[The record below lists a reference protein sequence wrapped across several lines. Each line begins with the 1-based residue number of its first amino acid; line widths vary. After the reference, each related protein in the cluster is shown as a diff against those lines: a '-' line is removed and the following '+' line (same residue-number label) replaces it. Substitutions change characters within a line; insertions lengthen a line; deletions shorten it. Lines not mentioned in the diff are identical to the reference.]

1 MHSFKELHHQIESAL
16 EQETFNGIPQELYDS
31 INYVVN
37 LGGKRLR
44 PVLCLMGCELFDGDL
59 NKAMKPATGLE
70 LFHNFTLVHDDLMD
84 QADLRRGKYTVHK
97 KWDPERAILAGD
109 LLHVISNQYMMV
121 VDDDLLREVLELYHD
136 SAIKVCEGQQL
147 DMDFENSVQVDL
159 NDYMQMIELKTAT
172 LFAASLNMGA
182 VLAKTNDQNKKHIY
196 EFGRNMGLAF
206 QIQDDYL
213 DTFGNS
219 DKFGK
224 TIGGDIVA
232 NKKTYPLLK
241 AYQMAEQKEH
251 ETLTQLM
258 NDDQM
263 ADKAKISQVKASFME
278 LGVKESTEH
287 TRDEYYKQA
296 QANLA
301 EIQVEDAKKEP
312 LMDLCE
318 YIMKRES

>member
-16 EQETFNGIPQELYDS
+16 EQETLSGVPQELYDS

-44 PVLCLMGCELFDGDL
+44 PVLSLMGCELFDGNL
-59 NKAMKPATGLE
+59 NAAMKPAMGLE

-109 LLHVISNQYMMV
+109 LLHVISNQYMMIV
-121 VDDDLLREVLELYHD
+121 SNDILREVLELYHN
-136 SAIKVCEGQQL
+136 SAIKVCEGQQM
-147 DMDFENSVQVDL
+147 DMDFENSGKVDL

-172 LFAASLNMGA
+172 LFAASLKMGA
-182 VLAKTNDQNKKHIY
+182 VLAKTYDQNKKHIY

-213 DTFGNS
+213 DTFGDSN
-219 DKFGK
+219 KFGK

-241 AYQMAEQKEH
+241 AYEVAEQQEH
-251 ETLTQLM
+251 QQLNRLM

-263 ADKAKISQVKASFME
+263 AHEAKISQVKDLFID
-278 LGVKESTEH
+278 LGVKESTEC
-287 TRDEYYKQA
+287 TRDEYYREA

-301 EIQVEDAKKEP
+301 EIQAEDAKKEP
-312 LMDLCE
+312 LMDLCA